1 LKLIQKTT
9 RYYLTYIFLLLSMAA
24 VLFYFLIRIVLID
37 SIDEG
42 LKQEEEQMVNNF
54 SYEKEFEILNPSAN
68 VIIERLDRLRD
79 VNDKFSTVQVFD
91 TVRNLNVDHRQLKSV
106 FAYKGEFYQIII
118 RHSLEEAEILLQ
130 GLIPMVTILFL
141 IILLGVYL
149 MNYFLFRSL
158 WEPFYGLL
166 SRLKDYDINRSKVI
180 TYSHS
185 DIQEFNELAQ
195 SVEKMT
201 DKIYKDF
208 IAQKEFNENSS
219 HELQTPLA
227 VMRNKLDLLIQSE
240 NLNESDLQLVSTMY
254 ESLKKLGNLNKGL
267 ILINKIENRQYHEK
281 ETVSLKVVINDILEN
296 FSDQISLM
304 GIHVTAEISDYALIK
319 SNQVIMEILIT
330 NLISNAV
337 KHNIEKGELMIECT
351 REYLK
356 VENTGR
362 PLHENPEMMFQ
373 RFRKNSNSPTSVGL
387 GLAIVKKICDVF
399 EYRIE
404 YNNTDKWH
412 RIRIDFEY

>member
-1 LKLIQKTT
+1 
-9 RYYLTYIFLLLSMAA
+9 MAA